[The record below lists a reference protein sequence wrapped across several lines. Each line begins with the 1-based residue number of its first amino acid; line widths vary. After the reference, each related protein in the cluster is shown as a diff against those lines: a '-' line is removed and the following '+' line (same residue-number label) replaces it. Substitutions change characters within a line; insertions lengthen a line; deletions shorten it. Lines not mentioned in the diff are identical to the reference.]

1 MMRKEEYL
9 NKVLNNAAWDG
20 RIKNKVITLKSC
32 ATTKFV
38 SSNYRV

>member
-9 NKVLNNAAWDG
+9 NRVLNAVWG
-20 RIKNKVITLKSC
+20 ERIKNKVITLKSC